1 MSIEAGAIA
10 TEGEHEQ
17 YFGIHSGGRNMS
29 GSQALNGGVEGFAEK
44 HKAISP
50 QGSGNRGGETLSN
63 PR

>member
-1 MSIEAGAIA
+1 
-10 TEGEHEQ
+10 
-17 YFGIHSGGRNMS
+17 MS